1 MSSDGS
7 PTSQGLLPSNRIA
20 AQGRR
25 PVGPCRRAR
34 GALRRVRQLGRRA
47 ETVPRALRVL
57 RASGRAEGTGQAVA
71 ELALDF
77 RGTPYRS
84 GGADPSGFDCSGLV
98 QYVFARRGLV
108 VPRLVSDQF
117 LAGQPVD
124 RQGIAAGD
132 LVFFR
137 IDGQDV
143 SHVGIA
149 VGGGAFVHAP
159 KARGVVRVE
168 SLDAAYW
175 TARYAGARRIGGG

>member
-1 MSSDGS
+1 MRAQRVENSRNEAHRG
-7 PTSQGLLPSNRIA
+7 PTLPASAIVA
-20 AQGRR
+20 LI
-25 PVGPCRRAR
+25 
-34 GALRRVRQLGRRA
+34 GALGALFTGCA
-47 ETVPRALRVL
+47 SSGAVPKPFPAPSAPSAV
-57 RASGRAEGTGQAVA
+57 AGGTGQAVA
-71 ELALDF
+71 DLALDF

-108 VPRLVSDQF
+108 VPRLVIDQF

-149 VGGGAFVHAP
+149 VSGGAFVHAP
-159 KARGVVRVE
+159 KARGIVRVE

-175 TARYAGARRIGGG
+175 TARYAGARRIGG